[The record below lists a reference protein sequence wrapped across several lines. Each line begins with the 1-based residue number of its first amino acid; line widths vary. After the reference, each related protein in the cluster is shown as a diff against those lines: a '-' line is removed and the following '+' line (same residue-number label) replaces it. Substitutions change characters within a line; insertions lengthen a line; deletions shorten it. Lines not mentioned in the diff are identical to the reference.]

1 MNKVEILGRTTAD
14 VELQKS
20 KDGKE
25 YARFTL
31 AVQRKLD
38 KEKTDFLD
46 CVAFGKLAEIIST
59 YVKKG
64 NRIIVCGSIQT
75 SIVEDAKTKAKT
87 KYTSIIV
94 DDFYFTE
101 TRKDV
106 IEESSKDELP
116 FG

>member
-1 MNKVEILGRTTAD
+1 MNKVELLGRTTAD
-14 VELQKS
+14 VELQKT

-31 AVQRKLD
+31 AVQRRLD

-46 CVAFGKLAEIIST
+46 CVAFGKLAEVISK

-64 NRIIVCGSIQT
+64 NRIIVCGNIQT
-75 SIVEDAKTKAKT
+75 SIVEKEKTKT

-101 TRKDV
+101 AKAM
-106 IEESSKDELP
+106 IENEPEELP
-116 FG
+116 FA

>member
-1 MNKVEILGRTTAD
+1 MNKVELLGRTTAD

-46 CVAFGKLAEIIST
+46 CVAFGKLAETIAK

-64 NRIIVCGSIQT
+64 NRIIVCGNIQT
-75 SIVEDAKTKAKT
+75 SIVENKDKTKT

-101 TRKDV
+101 AKAMT
-106 IEESSKDELP
+106 ENEPEELP
-116 FG
+116 FA

>member
-1 MNKVEILGRTTAD
+1 MNKIELMGRATAD

-46 CVAFGKLAEIIST
+46 CVAFGKLAEIISS

-75 SIVEDAKTKAKT
+75 SIVEDAKAKTKT

-101 TRKDV
+101 AKAMT
-106 IEESSKDELP
+106 ENELEELP
-116 FG
+116 FA

>member
-1 MNKVEILGRTTAD
+1 MNKVELMGRATAD

-25 YARFTL
+25 YARFNL

-38 KEKTDFLD
+38 KEKTDFLN
-46 CVAFGKLAEIIST
+46 CVAFGKLAEIISQ

-75 SIVEDAKTKAKT
+75 SEVEDSKTKTKT
-87 KYTSIIV
+87 KYTTIVV

-101 TRKDV
+101 ARKDV
-106 IEESSKDELP
+106 VEATNEELP
-116 FG
+116 F

>member
-1 MNKVEILGRTTAD
+1 MNVTIIMGRTTAD

-46 CVAFGKLAEIIST
+46 CVAFGKIAEIISK

-75 SIVEDAKTKAKT
+75 SILEDTKAKTKT

-101 TRKDV
+101 LRKDV
-106 IEESSKDELP
+106 IEEVSKEELP
-116 FG
+116 F

>member
-1 MNKVEILGRTTAD
+1 MNKIEIMGRTTAD

-46 CVAFGKLAEIIST
+46 CVAFGKIAEIIAK

-75 SIVEDAKTKAKT
+75 SIVEKEKTKT
-87 KYTSIIV
+87 KYVTIV
-94 DDFYFTE
+94 CDDFYFTE
-101 TRKDV
+101 VRKDV
-106 IEESSKDELP
+106 SEDTADEELP
-116 FG
+116 F

>member
-1 MNKVEILGRTTAD
+1 MNKWIGMGRATRDPDIKYSQGENSMAI
-14 VELQKS
+14 
-20 KDGKE
+20 
-25 YARFTL
+25 ARFTL

-75 SIVEDAKTKAKT
+75 NIVEDAKEKTKT

-101 TRKDV
+101 AKAMK
-106 IEESSKDELP
+106 EEPEELP
-116 FG
+116 FA